1 FVLTEQPLHPVHIWL
16 ASAEVLRV
24 AFENCL
30 HVRLVTLQ
38 EKGSSTDSAL
48 RFLQIAKLLHDFWR
62 DDPHAPRVC
71 QGVDEPDIGLFEEEL
86 HRITIGYLDPLHRVQ
101 QIAIWIP

>member
-1 FVLTEQPLHPVHIWL
+1 STHEDRFRHIGQEVLVEQMAMGLLDRLQILLPYAPPVPGAAINLPGPVHGQTSRFVLKDQPLHPVHIWL

-24 AFENCL
+24 AFENRL

-48 RFLQIAKLLHDFWR
+48 RFLQ
-62 DDPHAPRVC
+62 
-71 QGVDEPDIGLFEEEL
+71 
-86 HRITIGYLDPLHRVQ
+86 
-101 QIAIWIP
+101 